1 MEGSLLINHMCVC
14 QVASVISDS
23 VILWTIVCQ
32 ALLSRGFSRQE
43 YWSELS
49 CLPLGNHPNP
59 GIESTS
65 PALAG
70 RFFTISAT
78 REVYKLSLLLL
89 LLLSRFSL
97 VRLCATPKTA
107 PLPMGFSRQEYWSGV
122 PLPSPVLL
130 PGKSHGWRTL
140 VDCSPWGR

>member
-32 ALLSRGFSRQE
+32 APLSRGFSRQE

-49 CLPLGNHPNP
+49 CLPLGDHPNP

-78 REVYKLSLLLL
+78 WEVYKLSLLLL

-97 VRLCATPKTA
+97 VQLCATPKTA
-107 PLPMGFSRQEYWSGV
+107 PPPMGFSRQEYWSGV
-122 PLPSPVLL
+122 PLPSPIN
-130 PGKSHGWRTL
+130 
-140 VDCSPWGR
+140 